1 MRSASAAV
9 GAVTALVAGLAVR
22 LAAAAAGGTPVE
34 PPAEFLLGADV
45 TALDR
50 LDVRGAAYRDA
61 DGGAP
66 RSALG
71 ILRDAGFDVLQLT
84 VLVDPETGYLG
95 TSRSAA
101 MGGRIQGAGF
111 GLLLQL
117 RAADAED
124 GPRAVEIP
132 RRWADRS
139 DEELVKAV
147 RSYAAGTVRAFGEM
161 GGRPD
166 FLRVGEDLSHGFLG
180 ERGRVGPDSSTA
192 AWDRF
197 AALAGAML
205 EGARSAA
212 PGVRAVLPLARGDAA
227 WCTSVVD
234 SLAVRGVSFDL
245 LGVVWLPWYR
255 GTLPELTE
263 LLGALAARHP
273 GRVLV
278 LETAYPWTLRGFDG
292 TMDEVGQPSQL
303 HPGYPATP
311 DGQAAWFADVIA
323 AAREA
328 GAAGV
333 FWGDA
338 VSIAA
343 RGVGS
348 SRENLALFDERGRAL
363 PALTAGR

>member
-1 MRSASAAV
+1 MRSA
-9 GAVTALVAGLAVR
+9 GAGVVPALVIGLAAR
-22 LAAAAAGGTPVE
+22 LATAAPAGTPVE
-34 PPAEFLLGADV
+34 PPAEFLRGADV

-50 LDVRGAAYRDA
+50 LDVRGAAFADA

-66 RSALG
+66 RAALG
-71 ILRDAGFDVLQLT
+71 ILEDAGFDVLQLT

-101 MGGRIQGAGF
+101 MAGRIKGAGF

-147 RSYAAGTVRAFGEM
+147 RTYAAGTVRAFGEM

-180 ERGRVGPDSSTA
+180 DRGRVGPDSSAA

-205 EGARSAA
+205 EGARAAA
-212 PGVRAVLPLARGDAA
+212 PRARTVLPLAQGDAA
-227 WCTSVVD
+227 WCAAVVD
-234 SLAVRGVSFDL
+234 SLAARDVRFDL

-255 GTLPELTE
+255 GTLTELTD
-263 LLGALAARHP
+263 LLAALSLKHP

-292 TMDEVGQPSQL
+292 TLDEVGQPSQL

-311 DGQAAWFADVIA
+311 EGQAAWLADVIA

-328 GAAGV
+328 GSAGV

-348 SRENLALFDERGRAL
+348 SRENLALFDDGGRAL